1 MGNSIEFGFSRYRI
15 PVNLK
20 FGRDSDGKK
29 VREGSLA
36 VDAVYRESS
45 LSNSL
50 LDKEMAQSL
59 SGTLGHRGSSE
70 YLDRT
75 GLGFR

>member
-1 MGNSIEFGFSRYRI
+1 MGDSIKFGFSRYRI
-15 PVNLK
+15 PANLK
-20 FGRDSDGKK
+20 FGRESNGKK
-29 VREGSLA
+29 VQEGSLA
-36 VDAVYRESS
+36 VGAVCRESS

-50 LDKEMAQSL
+50 FDKEMAQSL
-59 SGTLGHRGSSE
+59 SRTLGHRGSSE